1 MLQIKDIHKEYRTG
15 NLVQRALDGVS
26 LSLRDNEFVAILGP
40 SGSGK
45 TTLLNIIGGLDRYD
59 SGDLIINGISTKKYK
74 DRDWDSYRNHTI
86 GFVFQSYNLIP
97 HQTVLANVELALTIS
112 GVSKSERRRRAKEA
126 LEKVGLGAQIH
137 KKPSQMS
144 GGQMQRVAIA
154 RALVNDPE
162 ILLADEPTGALD
174 SDTSVQVMD
183 LLQGV
188 AKERLVVMVT
198 HNPELAQ
205 LYATRIVTVKDG
217 RILSDTDPF
226 VIDSESM
233 APPVHKNMGKSSMSF
248 FTALSLSFQ
257 NLKTK
262 KARTL
267 LTSFAGSIGIIGI
280 ALILSISNGVDKY
293 ITNMEEE
300 TLSEYPLQIQSTGV
314 DLTSM
319 MMGAATA
326 QSGKKDGEVGVAQ
339 MVTNMFSKMNSN
351 DLESLKVYLD
361 SNESSISQYANSVEY
376 TYSVSPQIFLE
387 NGKNI
392 RQVNPDKSFSA
403 MGLGSGSSNSIMSST
418 MSTDVFHEMPEDAD
432 LYKDQYDVKAGRWP
446 ENYKECVLVLT
457 SQGDISDFLQY
468 TLGLRDGKEL
478 DDMVQ
483 KFMAEEAV
491 ETPENE
497 GPYTYDEILG
507 KKFKLVNSTDYYEYD
522 EEYKVWKDKSDNSS
536 YMKKLVKN
544 GEDLTIVGIVQPV
557 EGATASML
565 TAGICYTPELTK
577 HVIEKAASSEIVKQ
591 QLADE
596 KINVF
601 TGEEF
606 GKEDNENSKFDMES
620 LFSINADA
628 LQEAFQVDLSG
639 FNMDL
644 SSLSGLSSGL
654 NVEMPDMPDMS
665 ALAGNINLDESS
677 MPDLSKLIKLDDLD
691 LDLSH
696 MIDPEEILKNLPA
709 DQVPDMSQALKSV
722 KFDFTEEKV
731 TALLKEVLTGYQE
744 SIKDKPE
751 ADMDKMQAALK
762 QYLTSKEMNER
773 LCKDLQELV
782 KNNVNVDM
790 SSEKLIAVA
799 VGLMNQYQ
807 EYAKANG
814 ITQTDVASILA
825 FLSQGEIQ
833 QQIKEEAENLVKNSV
848 TVNITTKQIRDLL
861 MQDVVAAYPEYARNN
876 SLPDPANLGTY
887 FLEYMQT
894 EDGQNR
900 LMNGLMTLV
909 DTSEVQTQF
918 SQAMETYMKAMMTSF
933 TDAIAKGIESKFT
946 EIMEQVEKQLTKGIQ
961 TAMEQMM
968 GNISSGMQEAMQSVM
983 ASVSSSIT
991 SAMSQ
996 AMSGLGGLGSSM
1008 GNMED
1013 ALSIDPEAFAKA
1025 IQMNMNE
1032 DDLSELM
1039 MSLLSSENA
1048 SYDGNLK
1055 KLGYADLNV
1064 PGGINIYPKDFE
1076 SKSEIVGILDQY
1088 NADMEAAGEDE
1099 KVITYT
1105 DLVGTLMS
1113 SVTDIVNII
1122 SYVLVAFVA
1131 ISLVVSSIMIGV
1143 ITYISVLER
1152 KKEIGILR
1160 AIGASRHN
1168 VSQVFNAET
1177 FIIGFCAGAMGIGIT
1192 LLLLIPANSI
1202 IRSLAD
1208 GVNVKAALPP
1218 VAAVVLIGLSVVL
1231 TLLGGLIP
1239 SRKAAKSDPVTAL
1252 RTD

>member
-183 LLQGV
+183 LLQEV

-918 SQAMETYMKAMMTSF
+918 SQAMETYMKSMMTSF
-933 TDAIAKGIESKFT
+933 TDAITKGIESKFT

-983 ASVSSSIT
+983 ASVSSSLT

-1039 MSLLSSENA
+1039 MSLLSSENS

-1113 SVTDIVNII
+1113 SVTNIVNII

>member
-59 SGDLIINGISTKKYK
+59 RGDLIINGISTKKYK

-387 NGKNI
+387 NEKNI

-848 TVNITTKQIRDLL
+848 TVNITTKQIQDLL
-861 MQDVVAAYPEYARNN
+861 LQDVVAAYPEYARNN

-918 SQAMETYMKAMMTSF
+918 SQAMETYMKSMMTSF

-946 EIMEQVEKQLTKGIQ
+946 EIMEQVEKQLAKGIQ

>member
-112 GVSKSERRRRAKEA
+112 GVSKSERRRRAKEV

-544 GEDLTIVGIVQPV
+544 GEVLTIVGIVQPV

-918 SQAMETYMKAMMTSF
+918 SQAMETYMKSMMTSF

-961 TAMEQMM
+961 TAMKQMM

-983 ASVSSSIT
+983 ASVSSSLT

-996 AMSGLGGLGSSM
+996 AMSGLGGLGSGM

-1013 ALSIDPEAFAKA
+1013 ALSINPEAFAKA

-1039 MSLLSSENA
+1039 MSLLSSENS

>member
-183 LLQGV
+183 LLQEV

-217 RILSDTDPF
+217 RLLSDTDPF

-918 SQAMETYMKAMMTSF
+918 SQAMETYMKSMMTSF

-996 AMSGLGGLGSSM
+996 AMSGLGGLGSGM

-1013 ALSIDPEAFAKA
+1013 ALSINPEAFAKA

-1039 MSLLSSENA
+1039 MSLLSSENS